1 MSRSGA
7 GDVSGAGAGCGA
19 LAAAVGLSATA
30 LRPPRPKLLGHRFLK
45 GPRTL
50 GLPTSRK
57 PSQPRAPGIPQE
69 PLASRPSNPRLLTQ
83 YARVLLSR
91 PSWTR
96 DVAGFSPSLSLCSRV
111 DALPECASPAPV
123 RPRYSV
129 SDTRPGKRPYLR
141 RPRLSSPRP
150 LEVEV
155 QLSTLR
161 EKLLGDMVC
170 LRSLIPGT
178 RGAGLQTHRFAPQGG
193 AVAPPPQPM
202 TSSS

>member
-1 MSRSGA
+1 MRSPGGGRGSLCHRPPSPAPQASRASVLKGTTH
-7 GDVSGAGAGCGA
+7 AGAPHLQEA
-19 LAAAVGLSATA
+19 FPAQE
-30 LRPPRPKLLGHRFLK
+30 
-45 GPRTL
+45 
-50 GLPTSRK
+50 
-57 PSQPRAPGIPQE
+57 PSSIPQE
-69 PLASRPSNPRLLTQ
+69 PSASRPSNPRLLTQ

-123 RPRYSV
+123 RPGYSV
-129 SDTRPGKRPYLR
+129 SDTGPGKRPYLR

-178 RGAGLQTHRFAPQGG
+178 QGAGLQTHRCAPQGG
-193 AVAPPPQPM
+193 AAPPPNL
-202 TSSS
+202 